1 MLVTAHC
8 HRPQCLLTI
17 FPSAISSPA
26 DPLPTGLSEQRVH
39 SACQPPGLRA
49 VSQPCSVFF
58 KVKGSR
64 FDTTMIRAPAAGF
77 VTLRLGRRRPHT
89 CACASQGGRKP
100 EVRRSVRRTGPRR
113 ARSLELTRSVLQEHG
128 FSRSASSSAGF
139 NSRLQSVAFQVRL
152 VPEEAAL
159 DLGAPAIRGQ
169 RPTLSVK
176 RIFRPI
182 PAQRPQRAARA
193 AAVRASS
200 QNVSAFRA

>member
-1 MLVTAHC
+1 MVYNSALFSPD
-8 HRPQCLLTI
+8 RPSGK
-17 FPSAISSPA
+17 PGSSA
-26 DPLPTGLSEQRVH
+26 GQRVQKPTPMH
-39 SACQPPGLRA
+39 RARAPIPQSAAESRLAGRQPPGT
-49 VSQPCSVFF
+49 
-58 KVKGSR
+58 SR
-64 FDTTMIRAPAAGF
+64 CVPALLGF
-77 VTLRLGRRRPHT
+77 LQGQRKPVRHDNDPSTCGRFRDFEIGTQTPHT

-152 VPEEAAL
+152 APEEAAL

-182 PAQRPQRAARA
+182 PAQ
-193 AAVRASS
+193 
-200 QNVSAFRA
+200 